1 MKKSFTNVKKRIAIC
16 AVWLLFSLSVF
27 SQNDVMMQA
36 FYWNVPVDEV
46 NKNGTWWD
54 VLRTQCPEIKS
65 AGFNALWV
73 PPPSKGNWGISDA
86 GYGIYDHYD
95 LGAYNQKGSV
105 ETRYGSKAELL
116 SFISTAHA
124 SPRLDVF
131 ADAVLNHTYGFLGDA
146 SGLNNEEAN
155 PAVKAYVR
163 GEAHNGANVAYQNT
177 DIKWVIPNAAAGDY
191 YIQIKGY
198 NLPWSAAVGERGYN
212 LNVNWTNAVESDP
225 GNWESEPNNGNG
237 QTNNYP
243 GSGITIRGH
252 AGYQGDIDEFKVHLN
267 STANI
272 IIKLT
277 AMKEIA
283 NPWQWVWADQT
294 LGYYPVSIWYNGQN
308 LATTTLEARTATKST
323 YPTHTGTGE
332 ANYQWSYADYHPVDA
347 NDWLGGD
354 DGTDNIIP
362 NQRWFGN
369 DFNTYDL
376 TQRVLPRLQA
386 WGNWMVNT
394 VGFDGFRLDFVRGFQ
409 IDFIARWISGLPKIG
424 GTQQRYIVGEYWTER
439 TDRLKQWIDGNATHT
454 PGAATVSAFDFPLR
468 GNLQLMCNGNG
479 SSYNMSWLNHAGMV
493 RDQANPVSGLNVC
506 TFVDNHDNAKNA
518 NQWVT
523 KDWKMA
529 YAYILTHEGR
539 PCVFYNHFFGVAEQD
554 WENGHPENSVTPPS
568 SLKDD
573 IKKLMFIRST
583 YLGGSLTVLSEVGN
597 PYPAA
602 DVANVY
608 VARRG
613 GNGTKNGAIVVIN
626 NNDTQTKSL
635 WVSTN
640 PAGWSNWAN
649 MWLKNALN
657 PTERVQVQA
666 DGRVNVQ
673 APARGYAIYVLEN
686 EYVTYLTKSAAVD
699 DGMTAS
705 QDEEKSVVSEFSVT
719 TYPNPAINV
728 SNIMI
733 NLPVNSEVE
742 INIYDATGQKVKSFE
757 QSLLPAGTTTL
768 QWLTSGVKPGL
779 YLCKTSA
786 NGEVFTTKIL
796 IK

>member
-1 MKKSFTNVKKRIAIC
+1 MKTELCKIVKKTLVLGLI
-16 AVWLLFSLSVF
+16 WLVLPLVSF

-36 FYWNVPVDEV
+36 FYWNVPVDQV
-46 NKNGTWWD
+46 SKNGTWWD
-54 VLRTQCPEIKS
+54 VLRTQCPELKS

-86 GYGIYDHYD
+86 GYGVYDHYD

-116 SFISTAHA
+116 NFLSVAHA

-131 ADAVLNHTYGFLGDA
+131 ADAVLNHTYGFLGD
-146 SGLNNEEAN
+146 SNGINDEEAN

-163 GEAHNGANVAYQNT
+163 GEAHNGVNVAYQNT
-177 DIKWVIPNAAAGDY
+177 DIKWVIPNATSGDY

-198 NLPWSAAVGERGYN
+198 NLPWSSAVGERGYN
-212 LNVNWTNAVESDP
+212 LNVNWTNATETDP

-252 AGYQGDIDEFKVHLN
+252 AEYQGDIDEYKVHLN

-283 NPWQWVWADQT
+283 SPWQWVWADQT
-294 LGYYPVSIWYNGQN
+294 LGYYPVSVWYNGQN
-308 LATTTLEARTATKST
+308 LATTTLEARTATKSNF
-323 YPTHTGTGE
+323 PTHTGTGE
-332 ANYQWSYADYHPVDA
+332 ANFQWSYLDYHPVDA
-347 NDWLGGD
+347 SDWLGGD

-376 TQRVLPRLQA
+376 TNRVLPRLQA

-409 IDFIARWISGLPKIG
+409 IDFVARWINGLPKIG
-424 GTQQRYIVGEYWTER
+424 GQQRYIVGEYWTER
-439 TDRLKQWIDGNATHT
+439 SDRLKQWIDGNASHS
-454 PGAATVSAFDFPLR
+454 PGAATVSVFDFPLR
-468 GNLQLMCNGNG
+468 GNLQRMCNGNG
-479 SSYNMSWLNHAGMV
+479 ASYNMSWLNHAGMV
-493 RDQANPVSGLNVC
+493 RDPSNAVSGVNVC
-506 TFVDNHDNAKNA
+506 TFVDNHDNAKNSK
-518 NQWVT
+518 QWVA

-529 YAYILTHEGR
+529 YAYTLTHEGR
-539 PCVFYNHFFGVAEQD
+539 PCVLYNHFYGVAEQD

-573 IKKLMFIRST
+573 IRKLIFIRQT
-583 YLGGSLTVLSEVGN
+583 YLGGTLTVLSEVGN
-597 PYPAA
+597 PYPSG

-613 GNGTKNGAIVVIN
+613 GNSTKSGAIVVIN
-626 NNDTQTKSL
+626 NNDTQTKGL

-640 PAGWSNWAN
+640 PTGWSSWAN
-649 MWLKNALN
+649 LWLKNALD
-657 PTERVQVQA
+657 PTQRTQIQA
-666 DGRVNVQ
+666 DGRVYVQ

-686 EYVTYLTKSAAVD
+686 EYVAYTLKSAE
-699 DGMTAS
+699 S
-705 QDEEKSVVSEFSVT
+705 
-719 TYPNPAINV
+719 
-728 SNIMI
+728 
-733 NLPVNSEVE
+733 SEVPNQNE
-742 INIYDATGQKVKSFE
+742 NFTVSTFPMPASEIANINIRLTRESSVDVSIYNTNGQMVAHIYSGQLPKGSETWQWATGNL
-757 QSLLPAGTTTL
+757 QS
-768 QWLTSGVKPGL
+768 GL
-779 YLCKTSA
+779 YLCKFSV
-786 NGEVFTTKIL
+786 NGNIRVLKIL
-796 IK
+796 VT